1 MLGVNK
7 MFKYLK
13 RLVKGP
19 TDLEAANTELN
30 EAYLELLTELNE
42 AYLELLSAQT
52 GVEYTQSIVNFNKA
66 RIARLEAYLEFV
78 EESK

>member
-1 MLGVNK
+1 

-19 TDLEAANTELN
+19 TDLEAAN
-30 EAYLELLTELNE
+30 TELNE

>member
-52 GVEYTQSIVNFNKA
+52 GV
-66 RIARLEAYLEFV
+66 
-78 EESK
+78 

>member
-19 TDLEAANTELN
+19 TDLEAAN
-30 EAYLELLTELNE
+30 TELNE